1 MKKAINQKVR
11 TNNEIKN
18 SYVVVVTRK
27 SNTFCYTFETFE
39 SALDEYCEKVKEESR
54 FSSIVN
60 TKTIIGLYDVT
71 DYGKTI
77 RICNQT
83 KTEANRF
90 F

>member
-18 SYVVVVTRK
+18 SYVVVVTRNK
-27 SNTFCYTFETFE
+27 NTFCYTFETYK
-39 SALDEYCEKVKEESR
+39 SALDEYCEIVKEESR
-54 FSSIVN
+54 LSCIIN
-60 TKTIIGLYDVT
+60 LKTIIGLYDVT

>member
-11 TNNEIKN
+11 TNNEIEK

-27 SNTFCYTFETFE
+27 SNTFCYSFETYE

-60 TKTIIGLYDVT
+60 AKTIIGLYDVM
-71 DYGKTI
+71 DYGK
-77 RICNQT
+77 RIIICQQT
-83 KTEANRF
+83 KTESNRF